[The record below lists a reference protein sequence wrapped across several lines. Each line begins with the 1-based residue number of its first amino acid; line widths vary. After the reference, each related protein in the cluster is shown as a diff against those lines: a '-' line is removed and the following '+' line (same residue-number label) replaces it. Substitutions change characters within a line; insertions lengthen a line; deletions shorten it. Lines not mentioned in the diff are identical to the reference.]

1 MTPVY
6 HPTEGS
12 PELVLVG
19 GGHVHALLLLEL
31 GKKPLPGVGV
41 TLVSDTAQAAYSGM
55 LPGHIAG
62 SYGRAEMHIDL
73 PRLCNF
79 ARTRFILGSANRLD
93 LEQRKV
99 HLANT
104 SVPLSADVVS
114 INIGSLPSMEDV
126 AGADIHAIPAKPV
139 SRLLAGWARVRATA
153 RLSIR
158 PLRIIVAGGGAG
170 GVELALAMHSQLRSK
185 AEFTIVHGLPDLLPG
200 HGSHVQHILL
210 KLLRERRLNLITGK
224 RVVKVTA
231 SHVNLDDG
239 QLLAADFVFWAT
251 HATPPAWLQESGLD
265 TTPEG
270 FIRVRATLQALN
282 YSWIFAAGDA
292 ATMENRKL
300 PKSGVFAVRMA
311 QPLEHNLRA
320 YLSGGVLTDCNP
332 QRHSLSLIGT
342 ADGRAIASY
351 GWLGGRSVLF
361 WKWKKRIDLRF
372 MKQFQSSPGGPTSE
386 T

>member
-1 MTPVY
+1 MTPIH
-6 HPTEGS
+6 HPTETS
-12 PELVLVG
+12 RELVLIG
-19 GGHVHALLLLEL
+19 GGHAHALLLLEL
-31 GKKPLPGVGV
+31 GKKPLPGVDV

-55 LPGHIAG
+55 LPGHLAG
-62 SYGRAEMHIDL
+62 TYGRSEMHIDL

-79 ARTRFILGSANRLD
+79 ARARFILGSACRLD

-99 HLANT
+99 HLAHT
-104 SVPLSADVVS
+104 GASLSADVVS
-114 INIGSLPSMEDV
+114 INVGSLPSMEDA

-153 RLSIR
+153 GLSIR

-185 AEFTIVHGLPDLLPG
+185 AEFTIVHGQPDLLPG
-200 HGSHVQHILL
+200 HGSHAQRILL

-239 QLLAADFVFWAT
+239 QPLAADFVFWVT
-251 HATPPAWLQESGLD
+251 HATPPAWLRESGLD

-270 FIRVRATLQALN
+270 FIRVKPTLQALN

-292 ATMENRKL
+292 AAMENRKL

-320 YLSGGVLTDCNP
+320 YLSGGALTDYKP
-332 QRHSLSLIGT
+332 QRHGLSLIGT
-342 ADGRAIASY
+342 SDGRAIASY

-361 WKWKKRIDLRF
+361 WKWKKRVDLRF
-372 MKQFQSSPGGPTSE
+372 MKQFQSSPGRPTSE